1 MIRGASSWRQALAAF
16 ALLALCVR
24 ALVPAGYMVGGL
36 DASGRQ
42 AFVTLCSESGP
53 IQIAIDLKTGAVK
66 ETGAD
71 HADNTAKHPPCVFAG
86 AAVFDAPAL
95 LALPISAPVE
105 IAAPTF
111 APAFAR
117 PGLGLAAPPP
127 PAIGPPRFI

>member
-1 MIRGASSWRQALAAF
+1 MIRGASRLHQALAAF

-53 IQIAIDLKTGAVK
+53 IQIAIDLDTGAVK

-71 HADNTAKHPPCVFAG
+71 HADNAAKHPPCVFA
-86 AAVFDAPAL
+86 AAATFDAPAL
-95 LALPISAPVE
+95 LVLPVSAPVQV
-105 IAAPTF
+105 AAPSF
-111 APAFAR
+111 APAFVR

-127 PAIGPPRFI
+127 PAIGPPLFI

>member
-1 MIRGASSWRQALAAF
+1 MIRGASSLRQALTAF

-53 IQIAIDLKTGAVK
+53 IQIAIDLDTGAVK

-71 HADNTAKHPPCVFAG
+71 HADNAAKHPPCVFA
-86 AAVFDAPAL
+86 AAATFDAPAL
-95 LALPISAPVE
+95 LVLPVSAPVQV
-105 IAAPTF
+105 AAPSF
-111 APAFAR
+111 APAFVR

-127 PAIGPPRFI
+127 PAIGPPLFI